1 MPEDRQR
8 ARRPHQEREVAATV
22 KVWGSKRNEAT
33 VPHLAGELESSPVSR
48 FRQRTGADAVT
59 PFAAVRRLGE
69 ILRIICHHPAA
80 LRVLRG
86 RFDQKGVSALRECL
100 VELGPTYV
108 KLGQLI
114 ASIPGLFPPN
124 LSEEC
129 RNLFCNVASLP
140 PSEMSEV
147 IRTELRGLPEEVFDQ
162 FNPQPLAAG
171 SIAQVHDA
179 RLCDGR
185 RVAVKIQRPGIAR
198 MIRADLRLLS
208 RVARLLER
216 YSSRARA
223 ANPTGVVDDLR
234 ASLQTELEF
243 RREAGA
249 MEEFRCC
256 LHASG
261 FDDGVRTPAV
271 EWSHTTRRVLTMEYI
286 EGHSF
291 DELKTSGN
299 WGNQPSELLRK
310 VASAWLVTGLR
321 YGIVHG
327 DLHAGNLMVDRDG
340 RVVFLDFGITA
351 RLDTQRRQ
359 MIRDALVAAIAL
371 SDFEP
376 MARLLCERD
385 GPTSID
391 LGRVG
396 TELAATLKPA
406 LAQPLAEI
414 SPGQVLGAL
423 VEIGSRT
430 GVKMPRDL
438 IVLAKQLLYF
448 EHYATSMAPQ
458 WSLFGELD
466 LLAALFEATPG
477 NESGMPSDG
486 ASSKTHIDS
495 PDARVAA

>member
-1 MPEDRQR
+1 MRDVGVSE
-8 ARRPHQEREVAATV
+8 
-22 KVWGSKRNEAT
+22 RNEAA
-33 VPHLAGELESSPVSR
+33 VCQPAGELESPTVSR
-48 FRQRTGADAVT
+48 FRQRTEADAVT

-69 ILRIICHHPAA
+69 ILRIICHHSAA

-86 RFDQKGVSALRECL
+86 RIDQKGVSALRQCL

-114 ASIPGLFPPN
+114 ASSPGLFPPN

-129 RNLFCNVASLP
+129 RNLFCNVACLP

-147 IRTELRGLPEEVFDQ
+147 IRTELGGLPEEVFDQ
-162 FNPQPLAAG
+162 FNPQPLAAA

-179 RLCDGR
+179 RLSDGR
-185 RVAVKIQRPGIAR
+185 RVAVKIQRPGIGK

-208 RVARLLER
+208 SVARLVER

-223 ANPTGVVDDLR
+223 ANATGVVDDLR

-243 RREAGA
+243 RCEARA
-249 MEEFRCC
+249 LEEFRCC

-261 FDDGVRTPAV
+261 FDDGVRTPVV
-271 EWSHTTRRVLTMEYI
+271 EWSHTTGRVLTMEYI
-286 EGHSF
+286 EGYSF
-291 DELKTSGN
+291 DELKTSGT

-351 RLDTQRRQ
+351 RLDGQHRE
-359 MIRDALVAAIAL
+359 MIRDGLVAAIAL
-371 SDFEP
+371 GDFGP
-376 MARLLCERD
+376 MARLLCRLEGD
-385 GPTSID
+385 GRTSID
-391 LGRVG
+391 ADRVG
-396 TELAATLKPA
+396 SDLAATLKPV
-406 LAQPLAEI
+406 LDQPLAEI

-423 VEIGSRT
+423 VEIGVRT
-430 GVKMPRDL
+430 GVKIPRDL
-438 IVLAKQLLYF
+438 ILLAKQLLYF

-458 WSLFGELD
+458 WSLFGDSD
-466 LLAALFEATPG
+466 LLAALFVATPG
-477 NESGMPSDG
+477 NESAMRSGDD
-486 ASSKTHIDS
+486 SSKPHIDS
-495 PDARVAA
+495 SDTRVAA